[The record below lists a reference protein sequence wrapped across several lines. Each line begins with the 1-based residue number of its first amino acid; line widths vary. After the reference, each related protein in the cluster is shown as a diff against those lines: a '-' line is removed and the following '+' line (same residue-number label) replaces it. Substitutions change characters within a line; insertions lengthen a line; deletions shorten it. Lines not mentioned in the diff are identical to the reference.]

1 MSEEM
6 VKFPK
11 ARLAFGS
18 GDLQDVY
25 DVNLA
30 IEDGRKLVPTLRK
43 NPAGWT
49 EGERSA
55 NLTFKSAI
63 GADGFERDWLK
74 KWQKGEIVQIRIKAP
89 GKTITVEGVLTKPA
103 LTSNVANFTDFQIS
117 TLGAVSFD

>member
-11 ARLAFGS
+11 GRVAFGS

-25 DVNLA
+25 DGNLA
-30 IEDGRKLVPTLRK
+30 IEDGRKLVSTLRK

-49 EGERSA
+49 EGERSS

-74 KWQKGEIVQIRIKAP
+74 KWQKGENVQIRLKLP
-89 GKTITVEGVLTKPA
+89 GKTVTIEGVLTKPVV
-103 LTSNVANFTDFQIS
+103 TTNVANFIDFQIS
-117 TLGAVSFD
+117 VLGAVSFD